1 MSKQSFQIRLLAV
14 LACALIAATVW
25 AAPQA
30 ASTTKKPA
38 STTAHAATTTHA
50 GNTAHPATAPRS
62 SASLLR
68 PGSLKLQAPAVFTAK
83 FTTSKGD
90 FVVEVTRAWSPLGA
104 DRFYNLV
111 KYHFFDG
118 AAFFRV
124 LPGFV
129 AQFGISPRPD
139 VAQVWEEAKIS
150 DDPVT
155 QSNARGTL
163 TFATAGPNTRTTQLF
178 INLNDNANLDSMGFS
193 PFGKVVSGMDVVDKF
208 YSGYGEGAPSGNGPE
223 QGRIQHEGKTYLEQ
237 SFPLLDTIKIAAIVP
252 PAPAAASKPAAA
264 APSKPATAAPG
275 KPATTKK

>member
-1 MSKQSFQIRLLAV
+1 MRKHTFLILMAAA

-25 AAPQA
+25 AVPQA
-30 ASTTKKPA
+30 TSTTKKTTSPA
-38 STTAHAATTTHA
+38 SHAATTTHST
-50 GNTAHPATAPRS
+50 TAARS
-62 SASLLR
+62 SASLLN
-68 PGSLKLQAPAVFTAK
+68 PASLKLQAPAVFSAK

-90 FVVEVTRAWSPLGA
+90 FVVEVTRAWSPRGA

-111 KYHFFDG
+111 IYHFFDG

-139 VAQVWEEAKIS
+139 VAHVWEDAKIS

-155 QSNARGTL
+155 QTNARGTL

-178 INLNDNANLDSMGFS
+178 INLADNTNLDSMGFS

-208 YSGYGEGAPSGNGPE
+208 YSEYGEGAPNGNGPD
-223 QGRIQHEGKTYLEQ
+223 QGRIQHEGKAYLEK
-237 SFPLLDTIKIAAIVP
+237 SFPLLDTIKIAVIVP
-252 PAPAAASKPAAA
+252 PAPVTTSKPAAA
-264 APSKPATAAPG
+264 TPSKPAAA
-275 KPATTKK
+275 KQ